1 MKAIQY
7 ARYGGPEELALVDV
21 PDPPLLEDGVLIAV
35 HAAGVAPGDCK
46 VRQGLLQQMFPV
58 KLPKIPGRDG
68 TGVVIAAGPKAGYAH
83 AGDRPRL
90 GDRVCF
96 VAQHVEQGGAAELIA
111 RRRSEIARLPA
122 NVSFVEGA
130 ALAHAGICA
139 WIGIAETAKVAPGM
153 KVLIHGGGG
162 AIGSLAIQIAKHRGA
177 FVAATTRSAN
187 AAYVSGLGADLVVP
201 YDKQD
206 FAEALSDYD
215 LVFDLVGGDI
225 HRRSYR
231 VLRKGGMLVYLIA
244 EPIEDLGAQYGVSV
258 KRAVIHD
265 RIDTLEAVLALA
277 EKGAVR
283 AQVGK
288 VFPLAECAE
297 AHRLVLSGKHTRG
310 RVVLK
315 VR

>member
-68 TGVVIAAGPKAGYAH
+68 TGVVIAAGPKAGYAR

-177 FVAATTRSAN
+177 FVAATTRNAN

-206 FAEALSDYD
+206 FAEAFSDYD

-265 RIDTLEAVLALA
+265 RIETLEAVLALA

>member
-21 PDPPLLEDGVLIAV
+21 PDPPLAEDGVLIQV

-46 VRQGLLQQMFPV
+46 VRQGLLQYMFPV

-68 TGVVIAAGPKAGYAH
+68 TGVVIAAGPKATFAR
-83 AGDRPRL
+83 AGDR
-90 GDRVCF
+90 VAF
-96 VAQHVEQGGAAELIA
+96 VAKHVEQGGAAELIA
-111 RRRSEIARLPA
+111 RRRHEVAWLPD
-122 NVSFVEGA
+122 NISFVEGA

-139 WIGIAETAKVAPGM
+139 WIGIVETANVAPGM

-162 AIGSLAIQIAKHRGA
+162 AIGSLAIQIAKHLGA

-187 AAYVSGLGADLVVP
+187 ADYVSALGADLVVP
-201 YDKQD
+201 YDTQD
-206 FAEALSDYD
+206 FGEVLNDYD
-215 LVFDLVGGDI
+215 LVFDVVGGDI

-231 VLRKGGMLVYLIA
+231 VLKKGGALVYLIA
-244 EPIEDLGAQYGVSV
+244 EPIEDLGARFGVAV
-258 KRAVIHD
+258 KSAVIHD
-265 RIDTLEAVLALA
+265 RIGPLEAVLDLA
-277 EKGAVR
+277 EEGVLR
-283 AQVGK
+283 AQVGT
-288 VFPLAECAE
+288 VFPLADCAD
-297 AHRLVLSGKHTRG
+297 AHRLVLSGQHSRG

>member
-21 PDPPLLEDGVLIAV
+21 PDPPPLEDGVLIAV
-35 HAAGVAPGDCK
+35 YAAGVAPGDCK

-68 TGVVIAAGPKAGYAH
+68 TGVVIAAGPKAGYAR
-83 AGDRPRL
+83 A